1 MVNLSKHNPSAKTET
16 NLQEKSKEPYDK
28 QTRSVFITINHPVE
42 HGLPHETIIEIM
54 QSKFKHVQYWCMCDE
69 IGTQGTYHTHIFILL
84 ERNHKKRWSSIRKAF
99 PFSHLDIDV
108 KGSPQEC
115 RAYIRKEG
123 DKYIDKKETNLPDTF
138 YEEGQLPKYQIT
150 GDRTETLLQIQ
161 EMIDS
166 GMKPEQIMENIIYR
180 QYETIIRKAFFAKRL
195 QETPPLREIRIIWH
209 IGASGSGKSYTY
221 TKLCEEYGEEDVYF
235 GSDYSNN
242 CTALFDNYQ
251 AEKIIFLD
259 EIKTDS
265 FKYGFLLQIF
275 QGYKAQ
281 IHARYNNVYSLWTEI
296 HATSIFTPDEIYDE
310 MVSLANR
317 TIDSKTQLLRWITD
331 YCYHWKND
339 SGYHTFQIP
348 ASEYVSY
355 QNLKERAEGSSD
367 FKDIDESKNPFE

>member
-1 MVNLSKHNPSAKTET
+1 MEEQKKDATLDNKSDNGKKKT
-16 NLQEKSKEPYDK
+16 YDR
-28 QTRSVFITINHPVE
+28 QTKAFMIEINNPVE
-42 HGLPHETIIEIM
+42 YGFTHDHIIDLIHN
-54 QSKFKHVQYWCMCDE
+54 KIKHVVYFCLCDE
-69 IGTQGTYHTHIFILL
+69 QSSVYHTHVFILL
-84 ERNHKKRWSSIRKAF
+84 SKKKRWSAMQKLF
-99 PFSHLDIDV
+99 NHCHLETEV
-108 KGSPQEC
+108 FGTPQQC

-123 DKYIDKKETNLPDTF
+123 DRHTSKAETNLPETF
-138 YEEGQLPKYQIT
+138 YEEGVIPSFTLT
-150 GDRTETLLQIQ
+150 NDRTEMLLQIE
-161 EMIDS
+161 EMIDQD
-166 GMKPEQIMENIIYR
+166 MLPEQIMQQSVVFR

-281 IHARYNNVYSLWTEI
+281 IHARYNNVFSLWTEI

-317 TIDSKTQLLRWITD
+317 TIDSKTQLLRRITD